1 MLSFFVDK
9 NIFFFYDKRVQ
20 SMGLKGSK
28 RNYTMKILS
37 KQKEINPMSQLP
49 KLNRIIGQIEGVK
62 RMLETKRTRAD
73 VLTQLRSVRG
83 AVKAV
88 ESNLLNMYLKEYV
101 CRSFDNEKE
110 REKALKEVCE
120 LFSRFEN

>member
-1 MLSFFVDK
+1 
-9 NIFFFYDKRVQ
+9 
-20 SMGLKGSK
+20 MGLKGSK

>member
-1 MLSFFVDK
+1 
-9 NIFFFYDKRVQ
+9 
-20 SMGLKGSK
+20 MGLKGNK
-28 RNYTMKILS
+28 RNNTMKILS

-62 RMLETKRTRAD
+62 RMLEAGRNRSD

-88 ESNLLNMYLKEYV
+88 ESNLLNMYLKECV

>member
-1 MLSFFVDK
+1 
-9 NIFFFYDKRVQ
+9 
-20 SMGLKGSK
+20 
-28 RNYTMKILS
+28 MKILS

-62 RMLETKRTRAD
+62 RMLETKRTCTD

-83 AVKAV
+83 AVKAI
-88 ESNLLNMYLKEYV
+88 ESNLLNMYLKESV
-101 CRSFDNEKE
+101 CRSFGNEKE
-110 REKALKEVCE
+110 REKALKEVYE